1 MLLFIVTYSYP
12 LHMTCNDNNCCT
24 IIIITCHVISPQLT
38 VQCHTQ
44 KKKAPCIMY
53 RGSAIADLN
62 VVYCSP
68 GDSNSVYRYQLRED
82 QWNDLPSCSHRDSG
96 LVVIDG
102 VLTAVGG
109 WDGSYT
115 NKLFTLRQSRWVEK
129 YPRWVEKYPPMNTA
143 RSKPAVVSTSD
154 GQHMNV
160 IAIGGYGDGV
170 GGWIDAVELYN
181 TGSSTW
187 SQITSLP
194 QPLTFP
200 SATICD
206 NQLYVIGGDGNGYS
220 CSLQAL
226 LSSDQPI
233 SSQSMTRSLTWTP
246 LPRLPVTW
254 STAATLCGQ
263 LVIIGGKRDGS
274 PVNSIHQLVDGQ
286 WVNIGSMSSVRRL
299 CLVASPSPDKM
310 VVVGGFGAFIR
321 NTCISSQ
328 VDSVEVCVAV

>member
-1 MLLFIVTYSYP
+1 M
-12 LHMTCNDNNCCT
+12 
-24 IIIITCHVISPQLT
+24 
-38 VQCHTQ
+38 
-44 KKKAPCIMY
+44 
-53 RGSAIADLN
+53 
-62 VVYCSP
+62 
-68 GDSNSVYRYQLRED
+68 
-82 QWNDLPSCSHRDSG
+82 DSG

-109 WDGSYT
+109 RDGSHYT

-129 YPRWVEKYPPMNTA
+129 YPPMNTA
-143 RSKPAVVSTSD
+143 RSSPAVVSTSD

-160 IAIGGYGDGV
+160 IVIGGGGGGC

-194 QPLTFP
+194 RPFAFP

-206 NQLYVIGGDGNGYS
+206 NQLYVIGYDDDGYS

-233 SSQSMTRSLTWTP
+233 SSQSITRSLTWTP

-263 LVIIGGKRDGS
+263 LVIIGGIRDGS
-274 PVNSIHQLVDGQ
+274 VVNSIHQLVDGQ

-310 VVVGGFGAFIR
+310 VVVGGLGDTR
-321 NTCISSQ
+321 GTTL
-328 VDSVEVCVAV
+328 DSVEVCVAE

>member
-12 LHMTCNDNNCCT
+12 IIHCCT

-44 KKKAPCIMY
+44 KKTAPRGMVT
-53 RGSAIADLN
+53 GSAVADLN
-62 VVYCSP
+62 NVYCSP
-68 GDSNSVYRYQLRED
+68 SDSKSVYRYQLRED
-82 QWNDLPSCSHRDSG
+82 QWNVLPPYPYKNSR

-109 WDGSYT
+109 WNGSYA
-115 NKLFTLRQSRWVEK
+115 NKLFTLRQSRWVE
-129 YPRWVEKYPPMNTA
+129 EYPPMNTA
-143 RSKPAVVSTSD
+143 RSHHAIVSTSD
-154 GQHMNV
+154 GGHMNV
-160 IAIGGYGDGV
+160 IVIGGGV
-170 GGWIDAVELYN
+170 GGGGWSDAVELYN
-181 TGSSTW
+181 TGRRSW
-187 SQITSLP
+187 SRLTSLP
-194 QPLTFP
+194 QPLTCP

-206 NQLYVIGGDGNGYS
+206 NQLYVIGRDGNGYS

-233 SSQSMTRSLTWTP
+233 SSQSITRSLMWTR
-246 LPRLPVTW
+246 LPRLPVTH

-286 WVNIGSMSSVRRL
+286 WVNIGSMSSGRYG
-299 CLVASPSPDKM
+299 CLVASRSPDKM
-310 VVVGGFGAFIR
+310 VVVGGLGASFF
-321 NTCISSQ
+321 TPL
-328 VDSVEVCVAV
+328 DSVEVYVAE

>member
-12 LHMTCNDNNCCT
+12 IIHCCT

-44 KKKAPCIMY
+44 KKAPCVMR
-53 RGSAIADLN
+53 RGSAVADLN
-62 VVYCSP
+62 IVYCSP
-68 GDSNSVYRYQLRED
+68 SNSKSVYRYQLRED
-82 QWNDLPSCSHRDSG
+82 QWNDLPSCPYKNSG

-109 WDGSYT
+109 VEGSRRT
-115 NKLFTLRQSRWVEK
+115 NKLFTLRQSRWVE
-129 YPRWVEKYPPMNTA
+129 EYPPVKTA
-143 RSKPAVVSTSD
+143 RSFPAVVSTSD

-160 IAIGGYGDGV
+160 IVIGGYSGGGSWWIDV
-170 GGWIDAVELYN
+170 IIGGWIDAVELYN

-206 NQLYVIGGDGNGYS
+206 NQLYVIGTHGDGHS

-226 LSSDQPI
+226 LSSDHPI
-233 SSQSMTRSLTWTP
+233 RSQSITRSLSWTP

-263 LVIIGGKRDGS
+263 LVIIGGKRDVS
-274 PVNSIHQLVDGQ
+274 TVNSIHQLVDGQ

-310 VVVGGFGAFIR
+310 VVVGGFDASFWG
-321 NTCISSQ
+321 SPL
-328 VDSVEVCVAV
+328 DSVEVCVAE

>member
-1 MLLFIVTYSYP
+1 
-12 LHMTCNDNNCCT
+12 MTG
-24 IIIITCHVISPQLT
+24 HAREGSQLT

-44 KKKAPCIMY
+44 KNTAPSGMH
-53 RGSAIADLN
+53 RGSAVADLN
-62 VVYCSP
+62 IVYCSQR
-68 GDSNSVYRYQLRED
+68 DSKSVYRYQLRED
-82 QWNDLPSCSHRDSG
+82 QWNDLPSCSYKDSG

-109 WDGSYT
+109 VERSRFT
-115 NKLFTLRQSRWVEK
+115 NKLFTLRQSRWVE
-129 YPRWVEKYPPMNTA
+129 EYPPMNTA
-143 RSKPAVVSTSD
+143 RTYPAVVSISN
-154 GQHMNV
+154 GGHMNV
-160 IAIGGYGDGV
+160 IVIGG
-170 GGWIDAVELYN
+170 GGGRWIDAVELYN

-194 QPLTFP
+194 RPLTHP

-206 NQLYVIGGDGNGYS
+206 IQLYVIGDDGDGYS

-233 SSQSMTRSLTWTP
+233 SSQSITRSITRSLTWTP
-246 LPRLPVTW
+246 LPRAVTH

-263 LVIIGGKRDGS
+263 LVIIGGLRDRS

-286 WVNIGSMSSVRRL
+286 WVKIGSMSSVRWW

-310 VVVGGFGAFIR
+310 VVVGGWGAR
-321 NTCISSQ
+321 ATQ
-328 VDSVEVCVAV
+328 LASVEVCVAE

>member
-1 MLLFIVTYSYP
+1 MLLIIVTYSYP
-12 LHMTCNDNNCCT
+12 IIHCCI
-24 IIIITCHVISPQLT
+24 IIIITCYVISPQLT

-44 KKKAPCIMY
+44 KKAPCRLIK
-53 RGSAIADLN
+53 GSAIADLN
-62 VVYCSP
+62 NVYCSP
-68 GDSNSVYRYQLRED
+68 INSNSVYRYQLRED
-82 QWNDLPSCSHRDSG
+82 QWNDLPSCPYMNSG

-102 VLTAVGG
+102 ALTAVGG
-109 WDGSYT
+109 WDESHRT

-129 YPRWVEKYPPMNTA
+129 YPPMNTA
-143 RSKPAVVSTSD
+143 RDDPAVVSTSD

-160 IAIGGYGDGV
+160 IVIGGYGV
-170 GGWIDAVELYN
+170 GGGRWIDAVELFH

-194 QPLTFP
+194 QPLTRP
-200 SATICD
+200 SAAICD
-206 NQLYVIGGDGNGYS
+206 NQLYVIGRDDDGYS

-233 SSQSMTRSLTWTP
+233 SSQSITRSLSWTP
-246 LPRLPVTW
+246 LPRLPVTL

-263 LVIIGGKRDGS
+263 LVIIGGRRDGS

-286 WVNIGSMSSVRRL
+286 WVNIGSMSSGRNM

-310 VVVGGFGAFIR
+310 VVVGGLGASYTKL
-321 NTCISSQ
+321 N
-328 VDSVEVCVAV
+328 SVEVCVAE

>member
-1 MLLFIVTYSYP
+1 MLLLIVKYSYP
-12 LHMTCNDNNCCT
+12 IIHCCT

-44 KKKAPCIMY
+44 KKAAPCRMS
-53 RGSAIADLN
+53 RGLAVADLN
-62 VVYCSP
+62 IVYCNP
-68 GDSNSVYRYQLRED
+68 RDSNSVYRYQLRED
-82 QWNDLPSCSHRDSG
+82 QWNDLPSCPYRNSG

-109 WDGSYT
+109 RDGSRRT
-115 NKLFTLRQSRWVEK
+115 NKLFTLRQSRWVE
-129 YPRWVEKYPPMNTA
+129 EYPPMNTA
-143 RSKPAVVSTSD
+143 RSYPAVVSTSD

-160 IAIGGYGDGV
+160 IVIGGYGGD
-170 GGWIDAVELYN
+170 GWIDAVELYN

-194 QPLTFP
+194 QPLTHP
-200 SATICD
+200 SAPLCD
-206 NQLYVIGGDGNGYS
+206 NQLYVIGGDGDGYS
-220 CSLQAL
+220 CSLQPL

-233 SSQSMTRSLTWTP
+233 SSQSITRSLTWTP
-246 LPRLPVTW
+246 LPRLPVRY

-263 LVIIGGKRDGS
+263 LVIIGGMRDVS

-286 WVNIGSMSSVRRL
+286 WVNIGSMSSGRNM

-310 VVVGGFGAFIR
+310 VVVGGYGASF
-321 NTCISSQ
+321 TEL
-328 VDSVEVCVAV
+328 DSVEVCVAE